1 MLRRSRRLSATPAAT
16 FACCTAVHLFHRS
29 LYPRSCIIRRPDLQ
43 DRTTI
48 LADHYTTLRSSIAIM
63 SINRGLELPGC
74 QDELVREVAR
84 ANPNTIVLLQ
94 TGGPVLMP
102 WLDEV
107 RAVVQAWFGG
117 QEAGHAIADVLLGR
131 AEPGG
136 RLPQTFPARL
146 ED

>member
-1 MLRRSRRLSATPAAT
+1 M
-16 FACCTAVHLFHRS
+16 
-29 LYPRSCIIRRPDLQ
+29 
-43 DRTTI
+43 
-48 LADHYTTLRSSIAIM
+48 
-63 SINRGLELPGC
+63 PGR

-102 WLDEV
+102 WLNEV
-107 RAVVQAWFGG
+107 PVVVQAWFPG

-146 ED
+146 EDDPVHPEHPDRQYPGADGHVEYREGLYIG